1 MIIFTYL
8 CNKLKYYSEEKV
20 FLISALSIKSSSFAS
35 DKMSLRILLL
45 ALGLMAGLAKAD
57 LQCFVPG
64 ECIQS
69 NLVSVESTQSAE
81 MCLDLCKNTDN
92 CQWFTY
98 IAYASLCELLQ
109 DCPQLDESNCAECVS
124 GEVACGAPKCDVQG
138 ICQVNPM
145 WFWKSG
151 PKK

>member
-1 MIIFTYL
+1 MLT
-8 CNKLKYYSEEKV
+8 
-20 FLISALSIKSSSFAS
+20 FLSWIK
-35 DKMSLRILLL
+35 KMSLRILLL
-45 ALGLMAGLAKAD
+45 ALGLISGLAKAD

-124 GEVACGAPKCDVQG
+124 GEVACEAPKCDVQG

-145 WFWKSG
+145 W
-151 PKK
+151 P